1 MKKFS
6 RYPKKIF
13 PKKEIS
19 CILPKDVVYLIIVE
33 SPSKCKKIED
43 FLGTNYYCI
52 ASKGHIREIKGLK
65 SIDTK
70 NTFQTDYTIIEEKKD
85 HVECMRKI
93 IIQFPKE
100 NIILAT
106 DDDREGE
113 GIAWHICQTFDLD
126 VLTTKR
132 ILFREITQKAI
143 TVAVL
148 HPTIINMNIVYA
160 QQARQI
166 LDMIVGYKISPILWK
181 YLYSNKDNA
190 LSAGRCQTP
199 ALRLI
204 YEKELEESKK
214 EVKYNYKTVG
224 SFFSNNI
231 LFELNK
237 EFEKEEEIN
246 DFLEKSKD
254 FEYNLSI
261 SEEKNK
267 EKQSPKPFNT
277 SNLLQ
282 SASNILKMSPKETT
296 SLCQQL
302 YQDGHITYIR
312 TDSMKY
318 SSTFIHEVTNYIT
331 EKRKLTSNYIGNTN
345 EIENKDANN
354 PHEAIRVTHIE
365 VENINTENSRML
377 ALYKL
382 IWKNTIQSCM
392 SIYKYCVEKV
402 ELTAPLS
409 YKYTY
414 EIETPLFLGWK
425 KIGEKTELTNDQN
438 NGSSL
443 LLYFKSLEKANKTF
457 SHNHIQ
463 STVVIRHNEKHYTE
477 ATLIKKLEDLGIG
490 RPSTF
495 SFIVNTIQERGYVKN
510 TDIEGIKKTVHEY
523 TLTDKKLTI
532 QQNEKVFGESKNKLV
547 IQSLGILTCEFL
559 VKNFNTLFSYDYT
572 KDLEFELDEIA
583 NSMYKEPWYELC
595 RKCKD
600 EIKELI
606 KKTTLN
612 KLEYKIDDSHV
623 FVYEKYGPVIK
634 KINEETKEKSYI
646 PVKKDIHIDLEK
658 LKEGGY
664 DLEDLME
671 SRIRSLGNYENEEMF
686 LKNGKHGFYVEWGS
700 NKKSMKTIEKSL
712 ETLELKDVVEFL
724 ENDKSENKNENILRE
739 LTKTLSVRKSKYGA
753 YVYYKKPNMIKPEF
767 LNIKKFKGSF
777 LYCEKQTLLS
787 WLNEN
792 YKINETLDE

>member
-6 RYPKKIF
+6 RYPKKNF

-19 CILPKDVVYLIIVE
+19 CNIPKDACYLIIVE

-43 FLGTNYYCI
+43 FLGSNYYCI

-100 NIILAT
+100 NVILAT

-143 TVAVL
+143 TTAVL

-237 EFEKEEEIN
+237 EFEKEEEIH

-254 FEYNLSI
+254 FKYNLSI
-261 SEEKNK
+261 SEKKNK

-282 SASNILKMSPKETT
+282 IASNVLKMSPKETT

-318 SSTFIHEVTNYIT
+318 SSTFIHEVTTYIT
-331 EKRKLTSNYIGNTN
+331 DKCHLTPNYIGNTDI
-345 EIENKDANN
+345 IENKDANN

-365 VENINTENSRML
+365 VETINTEN
-377 ALYKL
+377 
-382 IWKNTIQSCM
+382 
-392 SIYKYCVEKV
+392 
-402 ELTAPLS
+402 
-409 YKYTY
+409 
-414 EIETPLFLGWK
+414 
-425 KIGEKTELTNDQN
+425 
-438 NGSSL
+438 
-443 LLYFKSLEKANKTF
+443 
-457 SHNHIQ
+457 
-463 STVVIRHNEKHYTE
+463 
-477 ATLIKKLEDLGIG
+477 
-490 RPSTF
+490 
-495 SFIVNTIQERGYVKN
+495 
-510 TDIEGIKKTVHEY
+510 
-523 TLTDKKLTI
+523 
-532 QQNEKVFGESKNKLV
+532 
-547 IQSLGILTCEFL
+547 
-559 VKNFNTLFSYDYT
+559 
-572 KDLEFELDEIA
+572 
-583 NSMYKEPWYELC
+583 
-595 RKCKD
+595 
-600 EIKELI
+600 
-606 KKTTLN
+606 
-612 KLEYKIDDSHV
+612 
-623 FVYEKYGPVIK
+623 
-634 KINEETKEKSYI
+634 
-646 PVKKDIHIDLEK
+646 
-658 LKEGGY
+658 
-664 DLEDLME
+664 
-671 SRIRSLGNYENEEMF
+671 
-686 LKNGKHGFYVEWGS
+686 
-700 NKKSMKTIEKSL
+700 
-712 ETLELKDVVEFL
+712 
-724 ENDKSENKNENILRE
+724 
-739 LTKTLSVRKSKYGA
+739 
-753 YVYYKKPNMIKPEF
+753 
-767 LNIKKFKGSF
+767 
-777 LYCEKQTLLS
+777 
-787 WLNEN
+787 
-792 YKINETLDE
+792 

>member
-13 PKKEIS
+13 PKKQIS
-19 CILPKDVVYLIIVE
+19 FNVPTSVVYLIIVE

-43 FLGTNYYCI
+43 FLGTKYCCI

-70 NTFQTDYTIIEEKKD
+70 NNFQTDYTIIEEKKD
-85 HVECMRKI
+85 HVEFMRKI

-113 GIAWHICQTFDLD
+113 GIAWHICETFDLN

-132 ILFREITQKAI
+132 IIFREITQKAI
-143 TVAVL
+143 TNAL
-148 HPTIINMNIVYA
+148 LDPTIINMNIVYA

-204 YEKELEESKK
+204 YERQLEESKK
-214 EVKYNYKTVG
+214 EIKYIYKTVG

-231 LFELNK
+231 QFELNK
-237 EFEKEEEIN
+237 EFEKEEEVHI
-246 DFLEKSKD
+246 FLEKSKD

-261 SEEKNK
+261 SEKKKK

-277 SNLLQ
+277 SHLLQ
-282 SASNILKMSPKETT
+282 SASNILKMTPKETT

-318 SSTFIHEVTNYIT
+318 SSTFIHEVQSYIT
-331 EKRKLTSNYIGNTN
+331 EKCHLTPNYIGKTD
-345 EIENKDANN
+345 EIENKDSSN

-365 VENINTENSRML
+365 IENINSENSRMM

-409 YKYTY
+409 YNYYY

-425 KIGEKTELTNDQN
+425 KIGEKSELTKEQN
-438 NGSSL
+438 EGSSL

-457 SHNHIQ
+457 SHNDIQ
-463 STVVIRHNEKHYTE
+463 STVVIRDNEKHYTE

-495 SFIVNTIQERGYVKN
+495 SFIVNTIQDRGYVKN
-510 TDIEGIKKTVHEY
+510 MDVEGIKKMVHEY
-523 TLTDKKLTI
+523 SLHGKDLIIKK
-532 QQNEKVFGESKNKLV
+532 NEKVFGQSKNKLV
-547 IQSLGILTCEFL
+547 IQSLGIMTCEFL

-583 NSMYKEPWYELC
+583 NNVYKEPWYIIC
-595 RKCKD
+595 KKCKD

-634 KINEETKEKSYI
+634 KIDEETKEKSYI
-646 PVKKDIHIDLEK
+646 PIKKDMNIDLEK
-658 LKEGGY
+658 LKEGSY
-664 DLEDLME
+664 NLEDLME
-671 SRIRSLGNYENEEMF
+671 TKVQSLGNYENQEMF
-686 LKNGKHGFYVEWGS
+686 LKNGKHGYYVEWGS
-700 NKKSMKTIEKSL
+700 NKKSLKNIEKPL
-712 ETLELKDVVEFL
+712 ENITLKDVVEFL
-724 ENDKSENKNENILRE
+724 ENDKTENKNENILRE
-739 LTKTLSVRKSKYGA
+739 LTKNLSVRKGKYGA
-753 YVYYKKPNMIKPEF
+753 YVYYKKPTMIKPEF

-777 LYCEKQTLLS
+777 LYCEKKTLLD

-792 YKINETLDE
+792 YKINEILDE